1 MILRKSLWI
10 LVVVFLLSLGG
21 ISTVSAQQNLLQD
34 PGFETTETYK
44 RVGQD
49 TDGTYYDV
57 PPAWSG
63 WIFPRSSGDPEWKNR
78 VPTGFPH
85 TGLFKIQGARSF
97 HTSRGFATF
106 TTSVFQTVSVPDKAK
121 VQGSARGF
129 MERGKQ
135 GEATPGGRFKVGID
149 PNGGSN
155 PLDPAIVWSAE
166 ATNDDAWVQLT
177 VDATANGTSVTLFLY
192 ATQSDPTDPNGIY
205 WDDAILGVGG
215 GGGTAGTPG
224 TPGATPVPV
233 VPTPAFASFVVPQA
247 PQEDGSIIHT
257 VQSGDT
263 LAAIAV
269 AYGTTNDEIL
279 SLNGLTSGRFLQIG
293 QRLIIRQAAPGGS
306 SSSDVAE
313 EQGTEEVE
321 AGATDEV
328 EVVETE
334 EVIGET
340 EEVIGET
347 EAVEPVVT
355 EDTSAPTETPLPAT
369 DAPPAPVTQVAQNNA
384 SVTGICLSM
393 FNDANQNRIREAG
406 ELLLASGKI
415 MISAGGETVET
426 YETDG
431 SSEPFCLLDL
441 DAGVYTV
448 GAEAPEGFGLTGS
461 PQSTLRVQSGV
472 GVNLQIGA
480 AQGLEA
486 VVPPAAD
493 SGNEAPQAIIDET
506 AETPEANGLLQNIGL
521 IVFGLAGFV
530 LIFGFGA
537 ALLLRRR

>member
-10 LVVVFLLSLGG
+10 ILVVGLLSLGG

-44 RVGQD
+44 RVAQD

-63 WIFPRSSGDPEWKNR
+63 WIVPHSAGDPEWKNR

-85 TGLFKIQGARSF
+85 TGLFKIEGSRSF

-106 TTSVFQTVSVPDKAK
+106 TTAVFQTVAVPEKAN

-135 GEATPGGRFKVGID
+135 GEPTPGGQFRVGID

-155 PLDPAIVWSAE
+155 PLDPAIVWSAW
-166 ATNDDAWVQLT
+166 ATNDDGWVQLT

-192 ATQSDPTDPNGIY
+192 ATQSDPSDPNGIY
-205 WDDAILGVGG
+205 WDDAVLSVGG
-215 GGGTAGTPG
+215 GGGTASTSG
-224 TPGATPVPV
+224 TPGATAVPV

-247 PQEDGSIIHT
+247 PQADGSIIHT
-257 VQSGDT
+257 VQPGDT

-269 AYGTTNDEIL
+269 AYGTTNDDIL
-279 SLNGLTSGRFLQIG
+279 SLNGLSSGRFLQIG
-293 QRLIIRQAAPGGS
+293 QKLIIRLAAPGGS
-306 SSSDVAE
+306 SSSDVASAQE
-313 EQGTEEVE
+313 TNQVVASPTV
-321 AGATDEV
+321 EV
-328 EVVETE
+328 EVVETD
-334 EVIGET
+334 EV
-340 EEVIGET
+340 
-347 EAVEPVVT
+347 EAVETEVV
-355 EDTSAPTETPLPAT
+355 EAVETETLVPPTTEPTSIPATST
-369 DAPPAPVTQVAQNNA
+369 DAPPAPVTEVAQVNA
-384 SVTGICLSM
+384 NAAGVCLSM
-393 FNDANQNRIREAG
+393 FEDVNQNRIRESS
-406 ELLLASGKI
+406 EPLLANGKI
-415 MISAGGETVET
+415 TISADGQTVTT

-431 SSEPFCLLDL
+431 SSEPFCLTDL
-441 DAGVYTV
+441 SAGLYTV
-448 GAEAPEGFGLTGS
+448 GAEAPEGYGLTGS
-461 PQSTLRVQSGV
+461 PQSTLRVQTGLRINASF
-472 GVNLQIGA
+472 GA
-480 AQGLEA
+480 AEGLEA
-486 VVPPAAD
+486 AVPPAAD
-493 SGNEAPQAIIDET
+493 SGNEAPQTIIDET
-506 AETPEANGLLQNIGL
+506 ADTPESNALLQNIGL